1 MSGIL
6 EGNLI
11 AVGIATV
18 SLTPSSVS
26 ANSTSEQAFSVPN
39 IRVGDAVT
47 VSPPGTMGG
56 TSADC
61 AWVSA
66 AGQVT
71 VIFTNPTGG
80 TLTPPSGSY
89 KFFWGRPDSVQ
100 TGIDA

>member
-18 SLTPSSVS
+18 SITPSQVS
-26 ANSTSEQAFSVPN
+26 AQSTSEQAFTVPN
-39 IRVGDAVT
+39 VRVGDAVS
-47 VSPPGTMGG
+47 VSPPGSMGG
-56 TSADC
+56 TGVAG

-71 VIFTNPTGG
+71 VIFDNPTTGA
-80 TLTPPSGSY
+80 LTPPSGSY
-89 KFFWGRPDSVQ
+89 KFSWARPDSVQ
-100 TGIDA
+100 TGVDA